1 MRQTATIA
9 FLISINFIL
18 TAQTRLEDVSKC
30 IISYKGDST
39 LLIEKYEI
47 DIKKEKVYYIT
58 PIMNYLDIKG
68 EKYRTPIKI
77 KKAEWNEILLNIN
90 SLYSFKSAAPDKQ
103 KNDSIIYSV
112 DFYNSSDKIKEFDFY
127 QETIPLDLKKLFDI
141 IRNDD

>member
-1 MRQTATIA
+1 MRQTATMA

-77 KKAEWNEILLNIN
+77 KKAEWDEILLNIN